1 MDNLKTTMHK
11 KQEVDTKRAI
21 QKAQTAQ
28 KQVNSKVYNAMS
40 QQMPTK
46 IRAVIKDAIT
56 KFQDGNV
63 SKADVSHLLSKSF
76 SPKFFQDVLLCVQ
89 GDLNKCKKINLEK
102 WSGSAK
108 KVIDDISKKGKAE
121 KDKEKAAHDAKQ
133 KAKI

>member
-1 MDNLKTTMHK
+1 MENLKTTMHK

-63 SKADVSHLLSKSF
+63 TKADVSHLLSKSF
-76 SPKFFQDVLLCVQ
+76 SPKFFDDMLLCVQ
-89 GDLNKCKKINLEK
+89 GDLAKCKKINLEK

-121 KDKEKAAHDAKQ
+121 KDKEKAEHDAK
-133 KAKI
+133 

>member
-1 MDNLKTTMHK
+1 MDNLKTTMQK

-28 KQVNSKVYNAMS
+28 KQVNSKVYAAMS

-46 IRAVIKDAIT
+46 IRSVIKDAIT

-76 SPKFFQDVLLCVQ
+76 SPKFFQDVLLCV
-89 GDLNKCKKINLEK
+89 
-102 WSGSAK
+102 
-108 KVIDDISKKGKAE
+108 
-121 KDKEKAAHDAKQ
+121 
-133 KAKI
+133 

>member
-1 MDNLKTTMHK
+1 MDNLKTTMQK

-89 GDLNKCKKINLEK
+89 GDLDKCKKINLEK

-121 KDKEKAAHDAKQ
+121 KDKEKAAHDAK
-133 KAKI
+133 

>member
-1 MDNLKTTMHK
+1 MDNLKTTMQK

-28 KQVNSKVYNAMS
+28 KQVNSKVYSAMS

-46 IRAVIKDAIT
+46 IRDVIKDAIT

-89 GDLNKCKKINLEK
+89 GDLSKCKKINLEK

-121 KDKEKAAHDAKQ
+121 KDKEKAQHDAK
-133 KAKI
+133 

>member
-1 MDNLKTTMHK
+1 MDNLKTTMQK

>member
-1 MDNLKTTMHK
+1 MDNLKTTMQK

-28 KQVNSKVYNAMS
+28 KQVNSKVYSAMS

>member
-1 MDNLKTTMHK
+1 MDNLKTTMQK

-28 KQVNSKVYNAMS
+28 KQVNSKVYSAMS

-121 KDKEKAAHDAKQ
+121 KDKEKAAHDAK
-133 KAKI
+133 

>member
-1 MDNLKTTMHK
+1 MDNLKSTMQK

-28 KQVNSKVYNAMS
+28 KQVNSKVYSAMS

-46 IRAVIKDAIT
+46 IRDVIKDAIT

-89 GDLNKCKKINLEK
+89 GDLSKCKKINLEK

-121 KDKEKAAHDAKQ
+121 KDKEKAQHDAK
-133 KAKI
+133 

>member
-1 MDNLKTTMHK
+1 MDNLKTTMQK

-28 KQVNSKVYNAMS
+28 KQVNSKVYAAMS

-89 GDLNKCKKINLEK
+89 GDLSKCKKINLEK

-121 KDKEKAAHDAKQ
+121 KDKEKAAHDAK
-133 KAKI
+133 

>member
-1 MDNLKTTMHK
+1 MDNLKTTMQK

-76 SPKFFQDVLLCVQ
+76 SPKFFDDVLLCVQ
-89 GDLNKCKKINLEK
+89 GDLDKCKKINLEK

-121 KDKEKAAHDAKQ
+121 KDKEKAAHDAK
-133 KAKI
+133 

>member
-28 KQVNSKVYNAMS
+28 KQVNSKVYTAMS